1 MHSGGPRLGRE
12 AVPTAYGTHADRGV
26 GASARRLLLLTVT
39 LLAVPALPQGNAV
52 AKPPLEE
59 AEAIPAAPP
68 ATLAAKLTAR
78 SIAVTDTSGTV
89 LWGRVDTTERLTEQA
104 LAERLAS
111 APLTDTD
118 AAALWEL
125 LAGDDAKPLYRLP
138 VLKAAVASTRSPKAR
153 EALWSEL
160 ASVWREKR
168 GEPQK
173 LKVSLVGAFERYRKD
188 LQSVYPEARETES
201 TGDEM
206 VDLMPATEIFGANTD
221 DSVAW
226 LSEHHP
232 AALARR
238 IERERGRG
246 KPVQWEATALKQM
259 LRWKDARLVKGGSKV
274 PRTLATLDTA
284 AESFITIFNC
294 LHDLEP
300 KRREDMLRGLT
311 PEDVFNA
318 VVGGEAELYRL
329 GTSSYRD
336 HLHGV
341 IMRGIRASGSFETFI
356 DKAIPRHLGD
366 AAVNAAGSRALM
378 FLRVVS
384 SFGLLEEVLD
394 HVKDRERFIDGVI
407 ASLADPRLFD
417 RNGAVVMDVLL
428 SRANSQSATAFK
440 QILLDKLYA
449 KHGTTD
455 ALAVRSVYGSLLSV
469 YQTLTGNRRSFAIDR
484 DFPLDET
491 LFRIPFDRLFSPDQ
505 KGLLTHRIVMR
516 MDEDTDAVMT
526 YTNFRNLIRR
536 QGALLREERHFDLYR
551 ISRAG
556 RVIEIYVNKP
566 TAQGTKQGIADIASV
581 LKGRRVETIVGRGHT
596 SIITPLRKDAKR
608 ILADRV
614 KNVSVVLLGT
624 CGGDASVPELID
636 TFGPRSFFTTRA
648 TGRLVINNAIV
659 ETYVAALLS
668 LPRGARLSMDDILRN
683 ATSRFAARGTDP
695 DLKDDASFYRLAMPM
710 VLTSDLYDK
719 HVRRHAEAE
728 WQVARR

>member
-1 MHSGGPRLGRE
+1 M
-12 AVPTAYGTHADRGV
+12 AAA
-26 GASARRLLLLTVT
+26 T
-39 LLAVPALPQGNAV
+39 LLATTLPHGVAV
-52 AKPPLEE
+52 AKPPLEQ
-59 AEAIPAAPP
+59 AESPAAAPP
-68 ATLAAKLTAR
+68 ITLAAKLASR
-78 SIAVTDTSGTV
+78 SIAVTDSAGAPI
-89 LWGRVDTTERLTEQA
+89 WGRIDQPEKLTEQA
-104 LAERLAS
+104 LAEQLAQV
-111 APLTDTD
+111 PLNDAD
-118 AAALWEL
+118 AAALWEF
-125 LAGDDAKPLYRLP
+125 LAGDDAKPLYRLA
-138 VLKAAVASTRSPKAR
+138 VLKAAVGATRSPKAR

-173 LKVSLVGAFERYRKD
+173 LKASLVGAFERHRKD
-188 LQSVYPEARETES
+188 LHSVYPEARETES

-206 VDLMPATEIFGANTD
+206 VDLMGATDVFGSTTD
-221 DSVAW
+221 ESVVW
-226 LSEHHP
+226 LAEHHP

-246 KPVQWEATALKQM
+246 KPVQWESAALKQM
-259 LRWKDARLVKGGSKV
+259 LRWKDARLVKGGSKA

-284 AESFITIFNC
+284 SESFITIFNC
-294 LHDLEP
+294 LHDFET

-341 IMRGIRASGSFETFI
+341 IMRGIRASGSFEAFI

-366 AAVNAAGSRALM
+366 AAVNASGSRALM

-394 HVKDRERFIDGVI
+394 HVKDREHFVDGAI

-428 SRANSQSATAFK
+428 SRASSPSATAFK

-449 KHGTTD
+449 KHGSTD
-455 ALAVRSVYGSLLSV
+455 ALAVRSVYGSILSV

-505 KGLLTHRIVMR
+505 KGVLTHRIVMR

-536 QGALLREERHFDLYR
+536 QGAMLREERHYDLYR
-551 ISRAG
+551 IARAG

-566 TAQGTKQGIADIASV
+566 TSQGTKQGIADIAAA

-668 LPRGARLSMDDILRN
+668 LPRGARLSMDDVLRN
-683 ATSRFAARGTDP
+683 ATSRFAARGNDP